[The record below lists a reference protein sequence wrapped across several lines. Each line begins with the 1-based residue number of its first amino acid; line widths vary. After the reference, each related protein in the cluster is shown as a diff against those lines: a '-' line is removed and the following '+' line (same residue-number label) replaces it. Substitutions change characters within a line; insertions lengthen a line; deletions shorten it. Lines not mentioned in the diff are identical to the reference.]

1 MQTLGVSVSSSPV
14 ATPDG
19 RVYCASAGKSY
30 VLKAG
35 PTADVLATNDLGDAG
50 PASPAVA
57 DGALFLKGRR
67 WLFCVRAKE

>member
-1 MQTLGVSVSSSPV
+1 VV
-14 ATPDG
+14 
-19 RVYCASAGKSY
+19 
-30 VLKAG
+30 KAG
-35 PTADVLATNDLGDAG
+35 PTPEVLAVNDLGDAG